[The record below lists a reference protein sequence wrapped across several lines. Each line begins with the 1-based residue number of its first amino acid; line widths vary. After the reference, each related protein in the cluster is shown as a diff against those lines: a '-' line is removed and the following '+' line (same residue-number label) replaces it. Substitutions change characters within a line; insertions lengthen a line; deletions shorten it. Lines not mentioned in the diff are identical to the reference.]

1 VPMRRG
7 LAAAAIAA
15 LVLTSAGAAPGSSTQ
30 RLFGGVRN
38 VSCAGPC
45 SVPPH
50 PPLYVGAGLAVKA
63 DRIGTDRV
71 VAVRRPDD
79 GTFGMRVAP
88 GRYRVS
94 AEVDGRCWRGSH
106 RRVRVAGD
114 PVHLRLTVA
123 NVCIR

>member
-1 VPMRRG
+1 VPVRKG

-15 LVLTSAGAAPGSSTQ
+15 LVLVAAGAATGSSNE

-45 SVPPH
+45 SVRPG

-63 DRIGTDRV
+63 ERIGTGRV
-71 VAVRRPDD
+71 AAVRRPAD

-94 AEVDGRCWRGSH
+94 AAVAGRCWRGSH
-106 RRVRVAGD
+106 RRVQVAGR

-123 NVCIR
+123 NICVR

>member
-1 VPMRRG
+1 VPVRKG
-7 LAAAAIAA
+7 LAAAVIAA
-15 LVLTSAGAAPGSSTQ
+15 LALASAGAATGSSTQ

-38 VSCAGPC
+38 VSCAGAC
-45 SVPPH
+45 SVRWH

-63 DRIGTDRV
+63 ERIATDRV
-71 VAVRRPDD
+71 AAVRRPAD

-94 AEVDGRCWRGSH
+94 AEVAGRCWRGSH
-106 RRVRVAGD
+106 RRIRVAGR